1 MNLPDGKLS
10 PVVADIGGRN
20 GRIPVYIAHTGEVF
34 LKRIGKTAWADTLPL
49 KG

>member
-1 MNLPDGKLS
+1 VNLPDGKLS

-20 GRIPVYIAHTGEVF
+20 GINPVSIAHTGEVF
-34 LKRIGKTAWADTLPL
+34 LKSIGKTAWADTLPV